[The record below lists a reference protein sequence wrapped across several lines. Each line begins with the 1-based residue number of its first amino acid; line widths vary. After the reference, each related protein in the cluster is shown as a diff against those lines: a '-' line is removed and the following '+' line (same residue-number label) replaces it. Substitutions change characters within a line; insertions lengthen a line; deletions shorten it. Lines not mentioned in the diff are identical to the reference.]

1 MKGKDSQ
8 GIGRLK
14 FGEGRPLMLKIIY
27 PNCCGIDVHKT
38 FVVAVVAITDKQG
51 ITTYH
56 RKRFST
62 FTNGLVQLR
71 DWLEYYSCFDVCM
84 ESTGKYWI
92 PVFNIL
98 EKSCKI
104 CLAHPKYVK
113 AIRGKKTDK
122 KDAQWIADL
131 FKHDLVASSFIP
143 PLKIRQLR
151 DLFRYRMKLTQLQV
165 SEKNRYQNCLTWS
178 NLQIASVVSD
188 VFGKSAQAIIQS
200 ILDNPED
207 KPNIEQLV
215 HKRMKNKVQDLE
227 IAIEGDV
234 TPEQAEKIR
243 IIKEHYD
250 ALAVCKEDLETMI
263 RKLGQEYQEQVKL
276 IQTVPGFKEELSAL
290 RILSEI
296 GADMTVFSTAGKLCS
311 WGGLVPANNESAGKK
326 FSTRI
331 SKGGHYLKPFLV
343 QIANAVVK
351 SEKHPELRNKYLK
364 LKKRRGHRKAI
375 IAICRRLLVA
385 IYHVL
390 LKQESYNPR
399 LQGLTEIRN
408 PDKTMSVQDAVRFA
422 QQHGFNVL

>member
-1 MKGKDSQ
+1 
-8 GIGRLK
+8 
-14 FGEGRPLMLKIIY
+14 MLKIVY

-38 FVVAVVAITDKQG
+38 FIVAVIAITDNHG
-51 ITTYH
+51 ITSYH

-62 FTNGLVQLR
+62 FTNGLLQLR

-98 EKSCKI
+98 EEHTNI

-151 DLFRYRMKLTQLQV
+151 DLFRY
-165 SEKNRYQNCLTWS
+165 QNCLTWP

-188 VFGKSAQAIIQS
+188 VFGKSAQKIIRS
-200 ILDNPED
+200 ILDNPDE

-215 HKRMKNKVQDLE
+215 HKRMMDKVQDLE
-227 IAIEGDV
+227 IATQGDL
-234 TPEQAEKIR
+234 TSEQAEKIR
-243 IIKEHYD
+243 VIKAHYD
-250 ALAVCKEDLETMI
+250 ALAICKEDLEQMI
-263 RKLGQEYQEQVKL
+263 RELGREYQEQVKL
-276 IQTVPGFKEELSAL
+276 IQNVPGFKDELSAL
-290 RILSEI
+290 RIISEI
-296 GADMTVFSTAGKLCS
+296 GADMSVFESAGKLCS
-311 WGGLVPANNESAGKK
+311 WAGLVPTNNESAGKK
-326 FSTRI
+326 YSTLI
-331 SKGGHYLKPFLV
+331 SKGGRYLKPFLV

-351 SEKHPELRNKYLK
+351 SDKHPEFRNKYLK
-364 LKKRRGHRKAI
+364 LKKCRGHRKTI
-375 IAICRRLLVA
+375 IAICRKLLVA
-385 IYHVL
+385 IYQVL
-390 LKQESYNPR
+390 LKKENYNPI

-408 PDKTMSVQDAVRFA
+408 PDKTMSVQDAIRFA
-422 QQHGFNVL
+422 QQHGFNVS

>member
-1 MKGKDSQ
+1 
-8 GIGRLK
+8 
-14 FGEGRPLMLKIIY
+14 MLKIIY

-38 FVVAVVAITDKQG
+38 FVVAVIAITDKQG
-51 ITTYH
+51 LTSYH

-215 HKRMKNKVQDLE
+215 HKRMKDKVQDLK
-227 IAIEGDV
+227 IAIEEEV

>member
-1 MKGKDSQ
+1 
-8 GIGRLK
+8 
-14 FGEGRPLMLKIIY
+14 MLKIIY

-38 FVVAVVAITDKQG
+38 FIVAVVAITDKQG
-51 ITTYH
+51 ITSYH

-62 FTNGLVQLR
+62 FTNGLTQLR

-98 EKSCKI
+98 ETTCNI

-178 NLQIASVVSD
+178 NIQIASVVSD
-188 VFGKSAQAIIQS
+188 VFGKSAQAIIKS

-215 HKRMKNKVQDLE
+215 HKRMKDKIQDLE
-227 IAIEGDV
+227 IAVEGDL
-234 TPEQAEKIR
+234 TPQQAEKIR
-243 IIKEHYD
+243 VIKAHYD
-250 ALAVCKEDLETMI
+250 ALTICKEDLEQMI
-263 RKLGQEYQEQVKL
+263 LELGQEYQEQVKL
-276 IQTVPGFKEELSAL
+276 IQTVPGFSEELSAL
-290 RILSEI
+290 RVISEI
-296 GADMTVFSTAGKLCS
+296 GADMSVFESAGKLCS
-311 WGGLVPANNESAGKK
+311 WTGLVPANNESAGKK
-326 FSTRI
+326 YSTRI
-331 SKGGHYLKPFLV
+331 SKGGRYLKPFLV

-385 IYHVL
+385 IYQVL
-390 LKQESYNPR
+390 LKQEHYNPT
-399 LQGLTEIRN
+399 LQGLTEVRN
-408 PDKTMSVQDAVRFA
+408 PNKTMSIKDAIRFA
-422 QQHGFNVL
+422 QQHGFNVA

>member
-38 FVVAVVAITDKQG
+38 FVVAVIASTDKHG
-51 ITTYH
+51 LTTYH

-71 DWLEYYSCFDVCM
+71 DWLEYYSCSDVCM

-215 HKRMKNKVQDLE
+215 HKRMKNKVQDLK
-227 IAIEGDV
+227 IAIEGEV

-296 GADMTVFSTAGKLCS
+296 GADMTVFGTAGKLCS

-331 SKGGHYLKPFLV
+331 SKGRHYLKPFLV

-408 PDKTMSVQDAVRFA
+408 PDKTMSLQDAIRFA

>member
-1 MKGKDSQ
+1 MKGKNSQ

-51 ITTYH
+51 ITIYH

-113 AIRGKKTDK
+113 VIRGKKTDK

-296 GADMTVFSTAGKLCS
+296 GADMTVFGTAGKLCS

-408 PDKTMSVQDAVRFA
+408 PDKTMSVQDAVLFA
-422 QQHGFNVL
+422 QQHGFNIL

>member
-1 MKGKDSQ
+1 
-8 GIGRLK
+8 
-14 FGEGRPLMLKIIY
+14 MLKIIY
-27 PNCCGIDVHKT
+27 PNCCDIDVHKT
-38 FVVAVVAITDKQG
+38 FVIAVIAITDKQG
-51 ITTYH
+51 ITIYH

-62 FTNGLVQLR
+62 FANGLVQLR
-71 DWLEYYSCFDVCM
+71 DWLEYYPCFDVCM

-296 GADMTVFSTAGKLCS
+296 GADMTVFGTAGKLCS

-408 PDKTMSVQDAVRFA
+408 PDKTMSVQDAVLFA

>member
-1 MKGKDSQ
+1 M
-8 GIGRLK
+8 
-14 FGEGRPLMLKIIY
+14 
-27 PNCCGIDVHKT
+27 
-38 FVVAVVAITDKQG
+38 
-51 ITTYH
+51 
-56 RKRFST
+56 
-62 FTNGLVQLR
+62 
-71 DWLEYYSCFDVCM
+71 
-84 ESTGKYWI
+84 
-92 PVFNIL
+92 
-98 EKSCKI
+98 
-104 CLAHPKYVK
+104 
-113 AIRGKKTDK
+113 
-122 KDAQWIADL
+122 
-131 FKHDLVASSFIP
+131 
-143 PLKIRQLR
+143 
-151 DLFRYRMKLTQLQV
+151 
-165 SEKNRYQNCLTWS
+165 
-178 NLQIASVVSD
+178 
-188 VFGKSAQAIIQS
+188 
-200 ILDNPED
+200 
-207 KPNIEQLV
+207 
-215 HKRMKNKVQDLE
+215 QDLK

-276 IQTVPGFKEELSAL
+276 IQTVSGFKEELSAL

-296 GADMTVFSTAGKLCS
+296 GADMTVFNTADKLCS
-311 WGGLVPANNESAGKK
+311 WSGLVPTNNESAGKK

-364 LKKRRGHRKAI
+364 LKKGRGHRKAI

-408 PDKTMSVQDAVRFA
+408 SDKTMSLQDTIRFA
-422 QQHGFNVL
+422 QKHGFNVL

>member
-1 MKGKDSQ
+1 MKGKNSQ

-51 ITTYH
+51 ITIYH

-71 DWLEYYSCFDVCM
+71 DWLEYYPCFDVCM

-113 AIRGKKTDK
+113 VIRGKKTDK

-296 GADMTVFSTAGKLCS
+296 GADMTVFGTAGKLCS

-408 PDKTMSVQDAVRFA
+408 PDKTMSVQDAVLFA

>member
-1 MKGKDSQ
+1 
-8 GIGRLK
+8 
-14 FGEGRPLMLKIIY
+14 MLKIIY

-51 ITTYH
+51 ITIYH

-71 DWLEYYSCFDVCM
+71 DWLEYYPCFDVCM

-296 GADMTVFSTAGKLCS
+296 GADMTVFGTAGKLCS

-408 PDKTMSVQDAVRFA
+408 PDKTMSVQDAVLFA

>member
-1 MKGKDSQ
+1 
-8 GIGRLK
+8 
-14 FGEGRPLMLKIIY
+14 MLKIVY

-38 FVVAVVAITDKQG
+38 FIVAVIAITNNLG
-51 ITTYH
+51 ITSYH

-71 DWLEYYSCFDVCM
+71 AWLEYYSCCDVCM

-98 EKSCKI
+98 EESCNI

-178 NLQIASVVSD
+178 NIQIASVVSD
-188 VFGKSAQAIIQS
+188 VFGKSAQAIIRS
-200 ILDNPED
+200 ILDKPEE

-215 HKRMKNKVQDLE
+215 HKRMKDKLQDLE
-227 IAIEGDV
+227 IAMDGNL

-243 IIKEHYD
+243 VIKAHYD
-250 ALAVCKEDLETMI
+250 ALTICKEDLEQMI
-263 RKLGQEYQEQVKL
+263 CELGREYQEQVKL

-290 RILSEI
+290 RVISEI
-296 GADMTVFSTAGKLCS
+296 GADMTVFDTAGKLCS
-311 WGGLVPANNESAGKK
+311 WAGLVPANNESAGKK
-326 FSTRI
+326 YSTRI
-331 SKGGHYLKPFLV
+331 SKGGRYLKPFLV

-351 SEKHPELRNKYLK
+351 SEKHPEFRNKYLK
-364 LKKRRGHRKAI
+364 LKKRHGHRKAI

-385 IYHVL
+385 IYQVL
-390 LKQESYNPR
+390 FKKENYNPT
-399 LQGLTEIRN
+399 LQGLTEVRN
-408 PDKTMSVQDAVRFA
+408 PDKTMSVQDAIRFA
-422 QQHGFNVL
+422 QQHGFTVT